1 MIVAKYRI
9 LSIDGGGVRGL
20 LVTVLLQQLD
30 KRLPGWRD
38 RVDLLAGTST
48 GGIIALGLAKGLT
61 PTDLRILYYDKSPRI
76 FGDSLLDNIR
86 DLGRVVGAEFSN
98 RNLRQELEA
107 VFGATKLQN
116 LGKRVLISS
125 FDLDNEDPDPAKRTW
140 KPKFFHNFPGT
151 DTDGSL
157 RAVDVALYTSAA
169 PTYFPSVDG
178 YVDGGVAANNPSM
191 AALAQSL
198 DRRSQI
204 PQRPSIDEITLAVD
218 RDRTIAV
225 EDHRQAPR
233 LGLRPVGQAAS
244 APHVRCRVRN
254 SRLPM
259 PADPRRPLPPD
270 RLHLPAG
277 PGDRPRR
284 THCPGSLGQD
294 RRTGD
299 DGRPRPGSAL
309 ASQELDV
316 GDARRWSRS
325 IQASLIRSGAVATF
339 GDGCGSA
346 G

>member
-1 MIVAKYRI
+1 VTVTKYRI

-38 RVDLLAGTST
+38 RADLLAGTST
-48 GGIIALGLAKGLT
+48 GGIVALGLAKGLT
-61 PTDLRILYYDKSPRI
+61 PTDLRSLYYDKSARI

-107 VFGATKLQN
+107 VFGATRLQN

-125 FDLDNEDPDPAKRTW
+125 FDLDNEDPDPNKRTW

-157 RAVDVALYTSAA
+157 RVVDVALYTSAA

-198 DRRSQI
+198 DRRARI
-204 PQRPSIDEITLAVD
+204 PQRPSIDEISLLSMGTGRSLSRITGKRHDWGYAQWAKPLLRLMFDAVSGIPDYQCRQILGDHYHRMDYTFKPGQEVDLAEHAA
-218 RDRTIAV
+218 RDRLVKIA
-225 EDHRQAPR
+225 EEEMKADIDQAVVW
-233 LGLRPVGQAAS
+233 LRK
-244 APHVRCRVRN
+244 N
-254 SRLPM
+254 WM
-259 PADPRRPLPPD
+259 
-270 RLHLPAG
+270 
-277 PGDRPRR
+277 
-284 THCPGSLGQD
+284 
-294 RRTGD
+294 
-299 DGRPRPGSAL
+299 
-309 ASQELDV
+309 
-316 GDARRWSRS
+316 
-325 IQASLIRSGAVATF
+325 
-339 GDGCGSA
+339 
-346 G
+346 